1 MLVDIFLWLVFA
13 FLVVV
18 CFVWVDKHE
27 ELVEA
32 FLEKIS
38 RDLRRCAMFGTCDL
52 NKLDWTEIFE
62 SIDKGKYG
70 KMVVE
75 FDGKHYEMTIREV
88 EE

>member
-1 MLVDIFLWLVFA
+1 
-13 FLVVV
+13 
-18 CFVWVDKHE
+18 
-27 ELVEA
+27 
-32 FLEKIS
+32 
-38 RDLRRCAMFGTCDL
+38 MFGTCDL